1 MSLDSRL
8 FKPICSYSSSA
19 SLALVR
25 AEVSRLSTAMSIVV
39 PDLLL
44 LLVLDHNC
52 SADSGALSG
61 TEFLGKG
68 RQNRLHYTLYLG
80 LSEGRILAVER

>member
-1 MSLDSRL
+1 
-8 FKPICSYSSSA
+8 
-19 SLALVR
+19 
-25 AEVSRLSTAMSIVV
+25 MSIVV

-61 TEFLGKG
+61 TEFLDKG
-68 RQNRLHYTLYLG
+68 RQNRLHYALYLG
-80 LSEGRILAVER
+80 LGEGRILAVER